1 MLKGRQYFTS
11 GHVKNIVNI
20 SKGKHFFIKANVMG
34 SYTQNQT
41 YYVSVTLASTSGIVL
56 DASCDCKA
64 SAMGRC
70 NHIAALLYALED
82 YTLQF
87 GYESRQIP

>member
-1 MLKGRQYFTS
+1 
-11 GHVKNIVNI
+11 VKNIVNI
-20 SKGKHFFIKANVMG
+20 SKGNHFFIKANVMG

-56 DASCDCKA
+56 DASCYCKA

-87 GYESRQIP
+87 GYESGQIP